1 MLLICYRGWNFNGV
15 RNSWRNRNQ
24 QKTENLHIYGGKVIR
39 EYFETYRNSAEEF
52 RQERGGGG
60 KQIITGRRCGMG
72 GKV

>member
-1 MLLICYRGWNFNGV
+1 MVGISTAFAILGETGTNRKRKICIFMEA
-15 RNSWRNRNQ
+15 
-24 QKTENLHIYGGKVIR
+24 TVIR